1 MDEKISDEKH
11 VESPPR
17 DKIKHIV
24 LSGGGMIGFAQYGAL
39 RESHQKG
46 LWNMNDIESIYGTS
60 IGALVATMISLK
72 FDWEVLDDFIIKR
85 PWNQI
90 IKLDMFSVIQSFE
103 TRGLMNT
110 KIVEDIFAP
119 LFGAKNIE
127 LNVTMKEFYEITNI
141 DLHLFV
147 TELNTFELVDIC
159 HENYP
164 DWKIIEAVYASCCIP
179 ILFSPLLKDDKCYI
193 DGGFRIHYPLA
204 KCKERV
210 ENTNEI
216 LGVCQNMKN
225 NLLFEPIRSNSTLF
239 EFVLTTFYKIIEN
252 MFSHQSQVLIKH
264 EIVLDFPQLLIYE
277 MFDVAASR
285 DRRIALIEKGAY
297 DYYSAYHNISED
309 S

>member
-1 MDEKISDEKH
+1 MDEKISDEKD
-11 VESPPR
+11 VESPSP

-24 LSGGGMIGFAQYGAL
+24 LSGGGIVGLAQYGAL

-46 LWNMNDIESIYGTS
+46 LWNMNNIESIYGTS
-60 IGALVATMISLK
+60 VGALISVIISLK

-110 KIVEDIFAP
+110 KIIEDVFAP

-127 LNVTMKEFYEITNI
+127 LDVTMKEFYEITKI

-159 HENYP
+159 RENYP
-164 DWKIIEAVYASCCIP
+164 DWKVIDAVYASCCIP

-204 KCKERV
+204 NCTERV

-216 LGVCQNMKN
+216 LGICQNMKN
-225 NLLFEPIRSNSTLF
+225 NLSFEPVRSNSTLF

-252 MFSHQSQVLIKH
+252 MFSHQPDVRIKH
-264 EIVLDFPQLLIYE
+264 EIVLGFKQLLIYE

-297 DYYSAYHNISED
+297 DYYSAYHNICED

>member
-11 VESPPR
+11 VESPRP

-147 TELNTFELVDIC
+147 TELNTFESVDIC

-164 DWKIIEAVYASCCIP
+164 DWKIIDAVYASCCIP

-193 DGGFRIHYPLA
+193 DGGFRIHYPVA
-204 KCKERV
+204 NCTERV

-216 LGVCQNMKN
+216 LGICQNMKN
-225 NLLFEPIRSNSTLF
+225 NLLFEPVRSNSTLF

-252 MFSHQSQVLIKH
+252 MFSHQPDVRIKH

-297 DYYSAYHNISED
+297 DYYSAYHNICED